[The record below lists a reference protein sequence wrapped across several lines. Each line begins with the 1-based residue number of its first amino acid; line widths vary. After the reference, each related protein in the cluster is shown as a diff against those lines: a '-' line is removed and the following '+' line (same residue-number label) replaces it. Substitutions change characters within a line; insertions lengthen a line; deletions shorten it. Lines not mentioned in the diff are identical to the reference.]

1 MTQLVQSPLAL
12 MASNYGF
19 SEEAFRQTIMKTCM
33 TGNIAA
39 EEFAAF
45 ISVANT
51 YGLNPL
57 TKEIYAFPKRG
68 GGITHCVSIDG
79 WIKIIKSN
87 PAFDGMT
94 FKDHFDQAGNL
105 ISITCSIR
113 LKSIK
118 DPIEVTEYLKECQ
131 QQTDPWRKW
140 PARMLRHKATI
151 QCARYAFGF
160 SGIYDED
167 EATRLNAPVSES
179 QEVFADAET
188 LAVVQQLILDTE
200 TDEAK
205 ALASVHASSFESLSQ
220 SQAQTLLQLLK
231 KKQALHSSQAQTLS
245 VA

>member
-68 GGITHCVSIDG
+68 GGITPIVSIDG

-105 ISITCSIR
+105 ISIT
-113 LKSIK
+113 L
-118 DPIEVTEYLKECQ
+118 
-131 QQTDPWRKW
+131 
-140 PARMLRHKATI
+140 
-151 QCARYAFGF
+151 
-160 SGIYDED
+160 
-167 EATRLNAPVSES
+167 LN
-179 QEVFADAET
+179 T
-188 LAVVQQLILDTE
+188 
-200 TDEAK
+200 
-205 ALASVHASSFESLSQ
+205 
-220 SQAQTLLQLLK
+220 AQK
-231 KKQALHSSQAQTLS
+231 H
-245 VA
+245 